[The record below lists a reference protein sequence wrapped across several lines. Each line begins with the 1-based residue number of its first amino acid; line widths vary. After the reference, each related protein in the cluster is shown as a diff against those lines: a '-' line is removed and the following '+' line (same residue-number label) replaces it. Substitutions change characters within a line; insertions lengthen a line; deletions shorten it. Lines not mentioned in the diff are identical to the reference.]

1 MSDNGYITTKDLSK
15 GGGLTGVASREKEE
29 TLAAQEQE
37 IREQVQDELVHELE
51 KRKKEEA
58 RKKEIGSN
66 KE

>member
-1 MSDNGYITTKDLSK
+1 MSGKEYITTKDLT
-15 GGGLTGVASREKEE
+15 GNEGLTGVAGREREQRIE
-29 TLAAQEQE
+29 AQNKA
-37 IREQVQDELVHELE
+37 IREQVQRELVHELE